1 MEGRP
6 YNNDLFLG
14 VVFLLLFAGL
24 GSFLLTITRKHS
36 QTRREQIALFL
47 LALGVR
53 FAASI
58 VVYEMGLVK
67 VLGDEDS
74 GGWIAGLALSDRW
87 DKQRLGLL
95 SLPEIWGAA
104 YGKQHLGFQYLS
116 GLFFFITGTS
126 ARMPIA
132 AMNCFFGALTVI
144 LIYRTA
150 ISLFSRWTAVR
161 AGWVACFFPSLIIWS
176 AQTLKEPAVILL
188 EALALYACVNLKL
201 SGFSVKYVLIC
212 AAAIVLLP
220 PFRFYAAYLA
230 CAVAV
235 MALAIPRIGAR
246 IGKGGS
252 SFKTAL
258 AALALAA
265 LVAPLAVSSGYL
277 ARNEAIL
284 ERFTQLKEIERFRSD
299 VATGSGSGVGSEY
312 DLNSPTGL
320 AMAVGVGWAHLL
332 LAPFPWQLGGAS
344 LRMLLTTPELVVW
357 WWLVLVGLIPGL
369 WHVCK
374 TRLADAQPMLFFV
387 LGLGLLYSMMF
398 GNVGLIFRQ
407 RAQLLLWLLIIAVA
421 GMERR
426 AVRKML
432 KRVAQVSG
440 FRFQVSGVR
449 CQAPDSNLKPEIWN
463 LKPGTWNLEPE
474 T

>member
-1 MEGRP
+1 MMNGQP
-6 YNNDLFLG
+6 NNDLLSG
-14 VVFLLLFAGL
+14 VVFLLIFAGL
-24 GSFLLTITRKHS
+24 GSFLLTLTRNHH
-36 QTRREQIALFL
+36 QTRNEQIKLFL
-47 LALGVR
+47 CALGVR

-58 VVYEMGLVK
+58 FVYEIGFSK
-67 VLGDEDS
+67 VLGDEDGS
-74 GGWIAGLALSDRW
+74 GWITGLALSQRW
-87 DKQRLGLL
+87 DRQRLGLL
-95 SLPEIWGAA
+95 SLPEIWAGA
-104 YGKQHLGFQYLS
+104 YGKQLGFQYLS
-116 GLFFFITGTS
+116 GLFFFTTGTS

-161 AGWVACFFPSLIIWS
+161 AGWIACFFPSLIIWS
-176 AQTLKEPAVILL
+176 AQTLKEPVVIFL

-201 SGFSVKYVLIC
+201 SGFSVKYILLC

-230 CAVAV
+230 AAVAV
-235 MALAIPRIGAR
+235 MALAVPRIGAQ

-299 VATGSGSGVGSEY
+299 VAAGSGSGVESEY

-332 LAPFPWQLGGAS
+332 LAPFPWQLSGAS
-344 LRMLLTTPELVVW
+344 LRMLLTTPELAVW
-357 WWLVLVGLIPGL
+357 WWLVFAGLIPGL

-407 RAQLLLWLLIIAVA
+407 RAQLLPWLLIIAVA
-421 GMERR
+421 GIEQR

-432 KRVAQVSG
+432 KRVAQAPGV
-440 FRFQVSGVR
+440 RFQVSGIR
-449 CQAPDSNLKPEIWN
+449 CQAPDSNLKPGTWN
-463 LKPGTWNLEPE
+463 LKPGTWNLKPE

>member
-24 GSFLLTITRKHS
+24 GSFLLTLTRKHS

-161 AGWVACFFPSLIIWS
+161 AGWIACFFPSLIIWS
-176 AQTLKEPAVILL
+176 AQTLKEPVVIFL

-201 SGFSVKYVLIC
+201 SGFSVKYVLLC

-230 CAVAV
+230 AAVAV

-265 LVAPLAVSSGYL
+265 LVAPLAVSSGYM

-284 ERFTQLKEIERFRSD
+284 ERFTKLKEIERFRSNI
-299 VATGSGSGVGSEY
+299 ATGSGSGVESEY

-357 WWLVLVGLIPGL
+357 WWLVLVGLIPGV

-407 RAQLLLWLLIIAVA
+407 RAQLLPWLLIIAVA

-440 FRFQVSGVR
+440 VRFHVSGVR
-449 CQAPDSNLKPEIWN
+449 CQAPGSNLKPE
-463 LKPGTWNLEPE
+463 TWNLEPG

>member
-1 MEGRP
+1 MMNGQP
-6 YNNDLFLG
+6 NNDLLSG
-14 VVFLLLFAGL
+14 VVFLLIFAGL
-24 GSFLLTITRKHS
+24 GSFLLTLTRKHH
-36 QTRREQIALFL
+36 QTRNEQIILFL
-47 LALGVR
+47 CALGVR

-58 VVYEMGLVK
+58 FVYEMGLSK
-67 VLGDEDS
+67 VLGDEDGS
-74 GGWIAGLALSDRW
+74 GWIYGLTLSDGW
-87 DKQRLGLL
+87 DRQRLGLL
-95 SLPEIWGAA
+95 SLPEIWAEA
-104 YGKQHLGFQYLS
+104 YRKQHLGFQYLS

-176 AQTLKEPAVILL
+176 AQTLKEPVVIFL

-201 SGFSVKYVLIC
+201 SGFSVKYVLLC
-212 AAAIVLLP
+212 AAAIVLLA

-230 CAVAV
+230 
-235 MALAIPRIGAR
+235 
-246 IGKGGS
+246 
-252 SFKTAL
+252 
-258 AALALAA
+258 
-265 LVAPLAVSSGYL
+265 
-277 ARNEAIL
+277 RNEAFL

-299 VATGSGSGVGSEY
+299 VAIGYGSGVESEY

-320 AMAVGVGWAHLL
+320 ATAVGVGWAYLL

-344 LRMLLTTPELVVW
+344 LRMLLTTPELAVW
-357 WWLVLVGLIPGL
+357 WWLFFVGLIPGI

-407 RAQLLLWLLIIAVA
+407 RAQLLPWLLIIAIA
-421 GMERR
+421 GLEQRAIRR
-426 AVRKML
+426 LLRRGVRIAEAM
-432 KRVAQVSG
+432 
-440 FRFQVSGVR
+440 RFQR
-449 CQAPDSNLKPEIWN
+449 KQA
-463 LKPGTWNLEPE
+463 
-474 T
+474 

>member
-1 MEGRP
+1 MMNGQP
-6 YNNDLFLG
+6 NNDLLSG
-14 VVFLLLFAGL
+14 VVFLLIFAGL
-24 GSFLLTITRKHS
+24 GSFLLTLTRKHH
-36 QTRREQIALFL
+36 QTRNEQIKLFL
-47 LALGVR
+47 CALGVR

-58 VVYEMGLVK
+58 FVYEMGFSK
-67 VLGDEDS
+67 VLGDEDGS
-74 GGWIAGLALSDRW
+74 GWITGLALSQRW
-87 DKQRLGLL
+87 DRQRLGLL
-95 SLPEIWGAA
+95 SLPEIWAEA

-150 ISLFSRWTAVR
+150 IGLFSRWTAVR

-176 AQTLKEPAVILL
+176 AQTLKEPVVIFL

-201 SGFSVKYVLIC
+201 SGFSVKYVLLC
-212 AAAIVLLP
+212 AAAIVLLA

-230 CAVAV
+230 GAVAV
-235 MALAIPRIGAR
+235 MALMLPQVGAR

-258 AALALAA
+258 AALAVAA
-265 LVAPLAVSSGYL
+265 LVGPLAVTSGYL
-277 ARNEAIL
+277 ARNEAVL
-284 ERFTQLKEIERFRSD
+284 ETFTQMKEIERFRNNVSI
-299 VATGSGSGVGSEY
+299 GYGSGVETGY

-320 AMAVGVGWAHLL
+320 ATAIGVGGAYLL
-332 LAPFPWQLGGAS
+332 LAPFPWQLGRAS
-344 LRMLLTTPELVVW
+344 LRMLLTTPELAVW
-357 WWLVLVGLIPGL
+357 WWLFFFGLIPGL

-407 RAQLLLWLLIIAVA
+407 RAQLLPWLLIIAIA
-421 GMERR
+421 GLEQRAIRR
-426 AVRKML
+426 LLRRGVRIAEAM
-432 KRVAQVSG
+432 
-440 FRFQVSGVR
+440 RFQR
-449 CQAPDSNLKPEIWN
+449 KQA
-463 LKPGTWNLEPE
+463 
-474 T
+474 

>member
-1 MEGRP
+1 MNGQP
-6 YNNDLFLG
+6 NNDLLSG
-14 VVFLLLFAGL
+14 VVFLLIFAGL
-24 GSFLLTITRKHS
+24 GSFLLTLTRKHH
-36 QTRREQIALFL
+36 QTRNEQIILFL
-47 LALGVR
+47 CALGVR

-58 VVYEMGLVK
+58 FVYEMGFSK
-67 VLGDEDS
+67 VLGDEDGS
-74 GGWIAGLALSDRW
+74 GWIYGLTLSDGW
-87 DKQRLGLL
+87 DRQRLGLL
-95 SLPEIWGAA
+95 SLPEIWAEA
-104 YGKQHLGFQYLS
+104 YRKQHLGFQYLS

-176 AQTLKEPAVILL
+176 AQTLKEPVVIFL

-201 SGFSVKYVLIC
+201 SGFSVKYVLLC
-212 AAAIVLLP
+212 AAAIVLLA

-230 CAVAV
+230 GAVAV
-235 MALAIPRIGAR
+235 MALAIPHIGAR

-252 SFKTAL
+252 SFKTGL
-258 AALALAA
+258 AALAVAA
-265 LVAPLAVSSGYL
+265 LVGPLAVSSGYL
-277 ARNEAIL
+277 ARNEAFL

-299 VATGSGSGVGSEY
+299 VAKGYGSGVESEY

-320 AMAVGVGWAHLL
+320 ATAVGVGWAYLL
-332 LAPFPWQLGGAS
+332 LAPFPWQLGEAS
-344 LRMLLTTPELVVW
+344 LRMLLTTPELAVW
-357 WWLVLVGLIPGL
+357 WWLFFFGLIPGL

-374 TRLADAQPMLFFV
+374 TRLADAQPLLFFV

-407 RAQLLLWLLIIAVA
+407 RAQLLPWLLIIAIA
-421 GMERR
+421 GLEQRAIRR
-426 AVRKML
+426 LLR
-432 KRVAQVSG
+432 R
-440 FRFQVSGVR
+440 GVR
-449 CQAPDSNLKPEIWN
+449 IADAMPFQRKQA
-463 LKPGTWNLEPE
+463 
-474 T
+474 